1 MKKVNISI
9 SYDEEKTST
18 LKLYLEQKSLSLE
31 EELEKCIDTLYGKY
45 VPVQVQTFIAMRSG
59 SAVAVVETPK
69 PRSRRKST
77 PPQIEEQISP
87 KPADLDRVEP
97 L

>member
-1 MKKVNISI
+1 MKKVNIAV

-45 VPVQVQTFIAMRSG
+45 VPVQVQNFIAMRSG
-59 SAVAVVETPK
+59 SAVAVAEAPK
-69 PRSRRKST
+69 PRSRRRSA
-77 PPQIEEQISP
+77 PPPAEEQISP
-87 KPADLDRVEP
+87 KTADLDGVEP